1 MNLKALSQPVRKI
14 KVSFRLHPSPRV
26 PEPPPYF
33 SEPPREQVA
42 LEQVLQKVRIKEA
55 DDSLEVPGKRV
66 RSLSGFCS
74 PITASVPPSPM
85 PHLLVKNL
93 LGEATAFMKLPL
105 YAKCC

>member
-66 RSLSGFCS
+66 SDLYLGSALPSLHLFLPALC
-74 PITASVPPSPM
+74 PI
-85 PHLLVKNL
+85 
-93 LGEATAFMKLPL
+93 
-105 YAKCC
+105 C